1 MSLFGDLKRK
11 FKRKIGNFK
20 NIFQGEGSFV
30 YRALKPIM
38 PTDGSPLFPLN
49 NIFKNRY
56 CGPGNALPNGN
67 PKNITDHIC
76 MEHDWKYHDA
86 FNHPDKQQAKHMER
100 QADIQML
107 QQLRDHNQ
115 FEDVKERI
123 THGISYAGISAKLG
137 IEDAVRK
144 IGEFVK

>member
-30 YRALKPIM
+30 YRALKPLK
-38 PTDGSPLFPLN
+38 PSGGNPLFPLSGY
-49 NIFKNRY
+49 KY
-56 CGPGNALPNGN
+56 CGPFNDLENGN
-67 PKNITDHIC
+67 PKNTTDQIC
-76 MEHDWKYHDA
+76 LEHDYKYADA
-86 FNHPDKQQAKHMER
+86 FNQPDKQTAKHMER

-115 FEDVKERI
+115 FQDFDERLA
-123 THGISYAGISAKLG
+123 HGLAYAGITAKIG

-144 IGEFVK
+144 IGEF